1 MGGEITQQSHLV
13 ALEMPRQCQVLTPS
27 ETYWTRKAGG
37 GALPPSLC
45 IASSAGPG
53 DESAHSRQ
61 RGPGVECDPR
71 DRAQSRGEEQ
81 QSDHRGECFAF
92 TLKNRQSPGGPIL
105 RTPSFHC
112 KGHRFHPR
120 SWDSTHGVLH
130 GQKKTNQTKSRVY
143 FGLWKVVTQKRQWN
157 FFGWYLD
164 CFEKWK
170 VEARNKWH
178 RSETR
183 IFSRSFHSRPSSFF
197 DSLKVKAPQDSRLAV
212 TPASVEIW
220 YWLLEKEMATHSSIL
235 AWKIPWKE
243 EPGRL

>member
-1 MGGEITQQSHLV
+1 MGGEITRQSHLV

-130 GQKKTNQTKSRVY
+130 GQKKQTKQNLESILV
-143 FGLWKVVTQKRQWN
+143 FG
-157 FFGWYLD
+157 
-164 CFEKWK
+164 KW
-170 VEARNKWH
+170 
-178 RSETR
+178 
-183 IFSRSFHSRPSSFF
+183 
-197 DSLKVKAPQDSRLAV
+197 SLKRDSGISLDGIWTVLKSGRWRQETNGIGVRLGFSPGHF
-212 TPASVEIW
+212 TPDQAAS
-220 YWLLEKEMATHSSIL
+220 LIL
-235 AWKIPWKE
+235 WRSKHLKTAA
-243 EPGRL
+243 LQSHQLQ